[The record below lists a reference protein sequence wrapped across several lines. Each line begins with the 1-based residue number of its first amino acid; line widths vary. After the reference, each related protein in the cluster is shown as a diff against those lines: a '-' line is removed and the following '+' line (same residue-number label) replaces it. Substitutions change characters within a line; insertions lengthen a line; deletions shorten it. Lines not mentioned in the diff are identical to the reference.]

1 MRKNMFVSWVFLLKQ
16 YHINIGLFDE
26 IRLSESESFITLSL
40 SSGIQKS

>member
-1 MRKNMFVSWVFLLKQ
+1 MRKNMFVSGFFLLKQ

-26 IRLSESESFITLSL
+26 IRLFESESFITLSL